1 MRRRSAH
8 LAHILN
14 VLKQVELSKQ
24 SEIARAK
31 SRIADMQSQRSDVE
45 RLVTNATPVIE
56 LVIGSAA
63 ARLARLGNEIA
74 VTQKVLSTLTQS
86 AVETGRKRKLV
97 EKRLEAALAE
107 ESADAG
113 RRELEELASWLQSAS
128 LRQGR

>member
-1 MRRRSAH
+1 
-8 LAHILN
+8 
-14 VLKQVELSKQ
+14 
-24 SEIARAK
+24 
-31 SRIADMQSQRSDVE
+31 MQSQRSDVE